1 MPSSLPSP
9 NNQKQSPSFLNVEI
23 SQYPPVSSHSI
34 RCTSYLSNPNNPTHH
49 SRSAPT
55 KFHLSGRTKCWR
67 IHKASQGVFSNEM
80 TNLMSL
86 FLIFELDFIETCFK
100 KENDGV
106 DLQELKKQ
114 CVKVKM
120 ALPRKLSSQYSS
132 PQITNIIH
140 QLTVVLREK
149 KNSATRY
156 FFCHNFS

>member
-1 MPSSLPSP
+1 
-9 NNQKQSPSFLNVEI
+9 
-23 SQYPPVSSHSI
+23 
-34 RCTSYLSNPNNPTHH
+34 
-49 SRSAPT
+49 
-55 KFHLSGRTKCWR
+55 
-67 IHKASQGVFSNEM
+67 M

-86 FLIFELDFIETCFK
+86 FLVFELDFMETCFK

-156 FFCHNFS
+156 FFCHNFSSNQKTLSQLFLFYGPL

>member
-1 MPSSLPSP
+1 
-9 NNQKQSPSFLNVEI
+9 
-23 SQYPPVSSHSI
+23 
-34 RCTSYLSNPNNPTHH
+34 
-49 SRSAPT
+49 
-55 KFHLSGRTKCWR
+55 
-67 IHKASQGVFSNEM
+67 M

-86 FLIFELDFIETCFK
+86 FLIFELDFMETCFK